1 MSKYDIKKE
10 LKVFQ
15 EKFNPVLEE
24 FFDRAIKE
32 AKKKD
37 KLMAGALE
45 HIKKI
50 TMSGGKRL
58 RPALMY
64 YGYLGVG
71 GAKEAEILR
80 AAVSVELIHSFLL
93 IHDDIIDRDA
103 KRHNVKTTHLKYEQM
118 HKKYLWNDDAE
129 HFGNSMAIIVG
140 DMVAALGN
148 QALFSSDFEPE
159 IIIKALIKLQK
170 VVANT
175 VIGEAKD
182 VLISFRGKATEEEI
196 LDVCNFKTAKYT
208 IESPLQLGAI
218 LGKANEDILE
228 KMSKLSV
235 PMGIAFQIQDDI
247 LGIFGS
253 EEKLGKPVGSDIS
266 EGKQT
271 ILVSQVRKNADSEQL
286 KIFNELLGKNDLTEA
301 EIEKFR
307 EIVIGTGA
315 LEYAQQLAK
324 EYIAESKKEIA
335 DIELEKTSKD
345 FLMGIADYMMERE
358 V

>member
-1 MSKYDIKKE
+1 MNIKQELKNFKEEFDFVLEKFFDVAIEEVKKE
-10 LKVFQ
+10 DELMTG
-15 EKFNPVLEE
+15 
-24 FFDRAIKE
+24 AIK
-32 AKKKD
+32 
-37 KLMAGALE
+37 

-71 GAKEAEILR
+71 GRRKKEILQ
-80 AAVSVELIHSFLL
+80 ATVSVELIHTFLL

-103 KRHNVKTTHLKYEQM
+103 KRHGVMTTHLKYKQL
-118 HKKYLWNDDAE
+118 HKRFSWNDNAD
-129 HFGNSMAIIVG
+129 HFGTSMAIIIG

-148 QALFSSDFEPE
+148 QALYSSKFKAE
-159 IIIKALIKLQK
+159 ILIKALYKLQK

-182 VLISFRGKATEEEI
+182 VLISFKGRATEAEI
-196 LDVCNFKTAKYT
+196 LDVCKLKTAKYT
-208 IESPLQLGAI
+208 IESPLHLGAI
-218 LGKANEDILE
+218 LGEADDNILE
-228 KMSKLSV
+228 KLTKLAI
-235 PMGIAFQIQDDI
+235 PIGIAFQIQDDI

-253 EEKLGKPVGSDIS
+253 EEKIGKPVGSDIS

-271 ILVSQVRKNADSEQL
+271 ILVSYAKKKANVKQKMILN
-286 KIFNELLGKNDLTEA
+286 KLLGKEKLTLA

-307 EIVIGTGA
+307 KIIISVGA
-315 LEYAQQLAK
+315 LNYAKKLAQD
-324 EYIAESKKEIA
+324 YIAESKKEIA
-335 DIELEKTSKD
+335 KINLEKKSKD

>member
-1 MSKYDIKKE
+1 MYNIKQE
-10 LKVFQ
+10 LK
-15 EKFNPVLEE
+15 KFKDEFDPILME

-32 AKKKD
+32 ASKKD
-37 KLMAGALE
+37 KLMSGALQ

-71 GAKEAEILR
+71 GKKKKDILQ
-80 AAVSVELIHSFLL
+80 AAISVELIHSFLL

-103 KRHNVKTTHLKYEQM
+103 KRHGVMTTHLKYRKM
-118 HKKYLWNDDAE
+118 HEKFLWNDDAE
-129 HFGNSMAIIVG
+129 HFGTSMAIIIG

-148 QALFSSDFEPE
+148 QALYSSKFEAE
-159 IIIKALIKLQK
+159 ILIEALHKLQE

-182 VLISFRGKATEEEI
+182 VLISFKGKATEEEI
-196 LDVCNFKTAKYT
+196 LDVCRLKTAKYT
-208 IESPLQLGAI
+208 IESPLHLGAI
-218 LGKANEDILE
+218 LGEGNNDILE
-228 KMSKLSV
+228 RMTKLAI
-235 PMGIAFQIQDDI
+235 PIGIAFQIQDDI
-247 LGIFGS
+247 LGVFGS
-253 EEKLGKPVGSDIS
+253 EKKIGKPVGSDII

-271 ILVSQVRKNADSEQL
+271 ILVSQAKKKANIKQLSILKN
-286 KIFNELLGKNDLTEA
+286 LLGKENLTKK
-301 EIEKFR
+301 EINNFR
-307 EIVIGTGA
+307 KIIVDTGA
-315 LEYAQQLAK
+315 LDYAKNLAQN
-324 EYIAESKKEIA
+324 YVAESKKEIA
-335 DIELEKTSKD
+335 KISLEKKSKD